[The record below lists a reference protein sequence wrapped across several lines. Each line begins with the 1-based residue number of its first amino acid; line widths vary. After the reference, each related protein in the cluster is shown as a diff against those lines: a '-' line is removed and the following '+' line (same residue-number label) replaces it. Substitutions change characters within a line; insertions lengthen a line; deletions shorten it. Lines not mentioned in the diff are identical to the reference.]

1 MNRRTMKKIIG
12 LCCATFLLSGCHIYK
27 SYDRPESIDATGIYR
42 DPVAANDTL
51 AANDTTN
58 MGNLSWKEIFR
69 DPKLQMLIEEGLAN
83 NVDQEGS
90 LRPADIIRN
99 PVFQQCS
106 LDELL
111 AIGIGYFA
119 QFNLIIN
126 FQSGI

>member
-58 MGNLSWKEIFR
+58 TVSYTHLTL
-69 DPKLQMLIEEGLAN
+69 PTTPY
-83 NVDQEGS
+83 V
-90 LRPADIIRN
+90 
-99 PVFQQCS
+99 
-106 LDELL
+106 
-111 AIGIGYFA
+111 
-119 QFNLIIN
+119 
-126 FQSGI
+126 

>member
-83 NVDQEGS
+83 NVDMQACKGGQGVI
-90 LRPADIIRN
+90 DISSFVLSPFFGPCPTRF
-99 PVFQQCS
+99 V
-106 LDELL
+106 D
-111 AIGIGYFA
+111 
-119 QFNLIIN
+119 
-126 FQSGI
+126 

>member
-83 NVDQEGS
+83 NVDMQAAILRVKEAKALLNQLACLIS
-90 LRPADIIRN
+90 LLWPLPHKVR
-99 PVFQQCS
+99 
-106 LDELL
+106 
-111 AIGIGYFA
+111 
-119 QFNLIIN
+119 
-126 FQSGI
+126 

>member
-1 MNRRTMKKIIG
+1 VSENG
-12 LCCATFLLSGCHIYK
+12 K
-27 SYDRPESIDATGIYR
+27 SISILDIVVDADDAGIFF
-42 DPVAANDTL
+42 AA
-51 AANDTTN
+51 
-58 MGNLSWKEIFR
+58 E
-69 DPKLQMLIEEGLAN
+69 
-83 NVDQEGS
+83 EGS

>member
-83 NVDQEGS
+83 NELGWKAETSIEDTLLSAWKWQLK
-90 LRPADIIRN
+90 LRER
-99 PVFQQCS
+99 
-106 LDELL
+106 
-111 AIGIGYFA
+111 GI
-119 QFNLIIN
+119 Q
-126 FQSGI
+126 

>member
-58 MGNLSWKEIFR
+58 MGILL
-69 DPKLQMLIEEGLAN
+69 DPISVMMLVVISSPRLYSPAQP
-83 NVDQEGS
+83 DQK
-90 LRPADIIRN
+90 
-99 PVFQQCS
+99 
-106 LDELL
+106 
-111 AIGIGYFA
+111 
-119 QFNLIIN
+119 
-126 FQSGI
+126 

>member
-12 LCCATFLLSGCHIYK
+12 LCCATFLLRGCHIYK

-69 DPKLQMLIEEGLAN
+69 DPKLRMLLEEGLAN
-83 NVDQEGS
+83 NVDMQAAI
-90 LRPADIIRN
+90 LRVKGAR
-99 PVFQQCS
+99 
-106 LDELL
+106 
-111 AIGIGYFA
+111 A
-119 QFNLIIN
+119 
-126 FQSGI
+126 